1 MLGRASWNDSLMQRY
16 GQTRQATCWYPGPGD
31 LRDRLSPL
39 DLFRALRD
47 SRRAQRPLTLS
58 IEVDDLAGV
67 VQQTRQI
74 ACHLG
79 PRQPVVQLRLRPG
92 RLASVRCPN
101 CLRICATVSTSPST
115 PFAWPRWN
123 WRMPT
128 GRWWAC
134 CVRLVS
140 AS

>member
-47 SRRAQRPLTLS
+47 SRRAQRPLALS

-92 RLASVRCPN
+92 RLGLGA
-101 CLRICATVSTSPST
+101 
-115 PFAWPRWN
+115 
-123 WRMPT
+123 
-128 GRWWAC
+128 
-134 CVRLVS
+134 
-140 AS
+140 